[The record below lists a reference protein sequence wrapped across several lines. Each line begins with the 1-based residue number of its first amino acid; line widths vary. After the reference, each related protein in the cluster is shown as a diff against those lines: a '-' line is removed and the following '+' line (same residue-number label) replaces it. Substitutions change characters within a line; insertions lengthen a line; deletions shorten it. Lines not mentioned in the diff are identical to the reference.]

1 MGETPLH
8 IAANHGHLD
17 VVNLLLKNGADPL
30 IKNNDKL
37 TAKDLS
43 SNIAIKNALQ
53 LNQLHDRD
61 IKCGYTN
68 DDYNDG
74 SDSE

>member
-17 VVNLLLKNGADPL
+17 VVNLLLKNGADPF
-30 IKNNDKL
+30 IKNNDNL
-37 TAKDLS
+37 IAKDLS

-53 LNQLHDRD
+53 LKQLHQD
-61 IKCGYTN
+61 IKCGYTD